1 MVQKRRPG
9 RGRRRHGSRCR
20 RRSGAA
26 PLSPVPLSPLPPC
39 VLGFQ
44 SRMGNFGSFDFART
58 HIPSNKPGF
67 FAQNPPITLQSHLTI
82 TPQRKFSDQVSP
94 RQQIRRHTVH
104 SDLWW
109 DNNTYLSTVTCV
121 FLSTGTLASKGYKYM
136 DQPCILLPKFSS
148 FLSKILFLKAK
159 NIVLTSRARI

>member
-1 MVQKRRPG
+1 MHLALVEDPSLVLSSARGEFLHDPPTILTLDEGDVRRMAHKRRPG

-20 RRSGAA
+20 RRSGTA

-44 SRMGNFGSFDFART
+44 SRMGNFGSFDFARM

-104 SDLWW
+104 SDL
-109 DNNTYLSTVTCV
+109 
-121 FLSTGTLASKGYKYM
+121 
-136 DQPCILLPKFSS
+136 
-148 FLSKILFLKAK
+148 
-159 NIVLTSRARI
+159 